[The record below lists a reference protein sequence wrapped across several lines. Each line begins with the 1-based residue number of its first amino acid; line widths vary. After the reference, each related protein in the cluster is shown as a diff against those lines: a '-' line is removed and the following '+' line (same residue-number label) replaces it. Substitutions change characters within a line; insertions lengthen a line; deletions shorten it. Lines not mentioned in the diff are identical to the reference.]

1 MISISINGGI
11 VLDIKIFINLLQ
23 DKHFPD
29 YEKMQH
35 KYSADFD
42 AFLQTLQQLYQKNL
56 PLSDFGGKPMAL
68 LETASAVK
76 MQTVKMLLR
85 EQDRVFGMRAAE
97 EEILATCAIENIDFS
112 RDSVRN
118 ILKGYAPVD
127 EQENRILGLKNG
139 LAFIADASNRI
150 TEENLY
156 RLYCMTVGDFL
167 DAENRLLPGCFYR
180 HDTVYVV
187 SDHVDHAGLD
197 SKKVPQYMNELFAYI
212 NADDDT
218 DDLTKA
224 AVIHFYFAFVHPY
237 FDGNGR
243 MARLLHL
250 WFLVQKGYR
259 SVLFVP
265 FSNCIEKSRK
275 AYYDAFSLVEKNRRF
290 MGSIDVT
297 PFVLYFNEF
306 VYNKMT
312 QSCVGDD
319 VMAMFGSAL
328 LGGEITQKEKM
339 LWQFV
344 LSFYGTSPFSTKQ
357 LEKDCANAAYATIRS
372 FVIKFEKLG
381 LLTRVSNGTRTK
393 YKVTQ

>member
-1 MISISINGGI
+1 MGEII
-11 VLDIKIFINLLQ
+11 LDIKIFTTLLQ

-35 KYSADFD
+35 KYPADFS
-42 AFLQTLQQLYQKNL
+42 AFLQTLQELYQKNL
-56 PLSDFGGKPMAL
+56 PLADFSGKPITL
-68 LETASAVK
+68 LEAASAVK
-76 MQTVKMLLR
+76 MQTLKLLLR

-139 LAFIADASNRI
+139 LAFIADVSNRI
-150 TEENLY
+150 TEENLH

-180 HDTVYVV
+180 HDSVYVV

-197 SKKVPQYMNELFAYI
+197 SKKVPQYMNALFDYI
-212 NADDDT
+212 NTDDDT

-275 AYYDAFSLVEKNRRF
+275 AYYDAFSLVEKNKRF
-290 MGSIDVT
+290 TGQLDVT
-297 PFVLYFNEF
+297 PFVRYFNEY
-306 VYNKMT
+306 VYNKMS
-312 QSCVGDD
+312 QSEVSDD
-319 VMAMFGSAL
+319 VMAMFVTAL
-328 LGGEITQKEKM
+328 QNGEITQKEKM

-344 LSFYGTSPFSTKQ
+344 LSHYGTVPFSTKQ
-357 LEKDCANAAYATIRS
+357 LEKDCSFAAYATIRS
-372 FVIKFEKLG
+372 FVIKFENRG
-381 LLTRVSNGTRTK
+381 LLAAIRNGTRTK
-393 YKVTQ
+393 YKVVQ

>member
-1 MISISINGGI
+1 M
-11 VLDIKIFINLLQ
+11 DIKIFTNLLQ

-35 KYSADFD
+35 KYPADFG
-42 AFLQTLQQLYQKNL
+42 AFLQTLQELYQKNL
-56 PLSDFGGKPMAL
+56 PLADFGGKPMTL
-68 LETASAVK
+68 LETISAVR
-76 MQTVKMLLR
+76 MQTIKMLLR
-85 EQDRVFGMRAAE
+85 EQDRGFGMRAAE

-118 ILKGYAPVD
+118 ILKGFAPVD

-139 LAFIADASNRI
+139 LAFIADVSNRI
-150 TEENLY
+150 TEENLH
-156 RLYCMTVGDFL
+156 RLYCMSVGDFL

-180 HDTVYVV
+180 HDSVYVV

-197 SKKVPQYMNELFAYI
+197 SKKVPQYMSALFDYI
-212 NADDDT
+212 NMDDDT
-218 DDLTKA
+218 DDLTKV

-275 AYYDAFSLVEKNRRF
+275 AYYDAFSLIEKNKRF
-290 MGSIDVT
+290 TGQIDVT

-312 QSCVGDD
+312 QSAVGDD

-328 LGGEITQKEKM
+328 QNGEITQKEKM

-344 LSFYGTSPFSTKQ
+344 LSHYGTSPFSTKQ
-357 LEKDCANAAYATIRS
+357 LEKDCGFAAYATIRS
-372 FVIKFEKLG
+372 FVMKFENMG
-381 LLTRVSNGTRTK
+381 LLAAIRNGTRTK
-393 YKVTQ
+393 YKVAQS